1 MSFTTAT
8 EERGDARIFAGS
20 DKAHTAVGTANF
32 SDATPV
38 LTPLMIEVA
47 AEGAA
52 STGALVPW
60 DGTTA
65 CAAVALLALEH
76 DGVATT
82 CTYYKSGTFDIN
94 VIIWPAGVD
103 EALKQNAFL
112 GTAISVA

>member
-20 DKAHTAVGTANF
+20 DKAHTAVGVVAFTE
-32 SDATPV
+32 ATPA
-38 LTPLMIEVA
+38 LTPLMLEETNGV
-47 AEGAA
+47 
-52 STGALVPW
+52 LVPW
-60 DGTTA
+60 DGVHA
-65 CAAVALLALEH
+65 GQAIGVLALDH
-76 DGVATT
+76 DGVSSTG
-82 CTYYKSGTFDIN
+82 TYYKSGTFDIN